1 MKRLKRETCFT
12 IALVLLAASP
22 VFAEPPDEE
31 DKPVTIPLKE
41 IWANN
46 MPDTKEIGSLAKQD
60 PRLTGITSALGFPPK
75 EEAKPAFA
83 VQGKGL
89 DALREAHVVI
99 VDKKKSRDTF
109 AAGSDVSVVFFA
121 HETRSYVH
129 MHKVERQGNNVNVS
143 WRFVPHET
151 EDMTR
156 HVALIPL
163 GKLPSGKYRVNI
175 IRSAMPQKYIDL
187 GFRPTSEE
195 VARRVVCGSFSFS
208 VSEQGE

>member
-1 MKRLKRETCFT
+1 MVVR
-12 IALVLLAASP
+12 LLALLAFVLCCSISY
-22 VFAEPPDEE
+22 AEPPDEKGKKME
-31 DKPVTIPLKE
+31 IPLSE

-46 MPDTKEIGSLAKQD
+46 IPGTKEIGRLAKQD

-89 DALREAHVVI
+89 DALREAHAVI
-99 VDKKKSRDTF
+99 VDKRKSRDTF

-129 MHKVERQGNNVNVS
+129 LHKVERQGNNVNVS

-156 HVALIPL
+156 HVALISL

-187 GFRPTSEE
+187 GFRPTSDE
-195 VARRVVCGSFSFS
+195 VARRIVCGPFSFT